1 MIRFIVSFVWLV
13 LVLGV
18 DVFAFIVAQPLIG
31 AIAELIIAII
41 TFMIPY
47 LRRKGTL
54 TRWWGW
60 LALLSAISLTA
71 TSFGL

>member
-18 DVFAFIVAQPLIG
+18 VVFAFIVAQPLIG